1 MQWIGLHIANTR
13 AAVDEIDE
21 VLRALHTLEAQR
33 AKLDEEID
41 VMEQTKSANGGPSK
55 KFEIELMRKR
65 KQASK
70 MDSAISTIVEAMKNR
85 AQELKAFYEAHDLD
99 QRAAVLEPSR
109 LAIKRALLERGQT
122 LPTGTTS
129 SFRLP
134 GGAATGRSSLGGSV
148 ASAPPAA
155 ASSSTHTNYNSHNN
169 PTAPAGRTP
178 DSILLKV
185 ILSEA
190 EFNEVQ
196 KRRKAM
202 QALMGG

>member
-1 MQWIGLHIANTR
+1 MHIANTR